1 MEEDD
6 EEVSLTCTQ
15 QRKNSIPGLNLYQS
29 AQNGLNQG
37 SEQTLYQSVR
47 NTLYEDAISMNSMH
61 SAVSL
66 DNLHPSD
73 DSSTINNDTNET
85 IIDNSCTDTR
95 NSIHNSRLVIINFL
109 IFYNLCIK
117 CHLLLINYLKY
128 NYRLFM
134 AIFNLIYIKLLIINP
149 LITII
154 D

>member
-15 QRKNSIPGLNLYQS
+15 RRTSSIPGLSIYQS
-29 AQNGLNQG
+29 VQNGLNQG

-47 NTLYEDAISMNSMH
+47 NTLYEDAISTNSMH

-85 IIDNSCTDTR
+85 VIDNSQTDTR
-95 NSIHNSRLVIINFL
+95 NSIHDSRLV
-109 IFYNLCIK
+109 
-117 CHLLLINYLKY
+117 
-128 NYRLFM
+128 R
-134 AIFNLIYIKLLIINP
+134 INP
-149 LITII
+149 LHLI
-154 D
+154 DTHKILSFIYY